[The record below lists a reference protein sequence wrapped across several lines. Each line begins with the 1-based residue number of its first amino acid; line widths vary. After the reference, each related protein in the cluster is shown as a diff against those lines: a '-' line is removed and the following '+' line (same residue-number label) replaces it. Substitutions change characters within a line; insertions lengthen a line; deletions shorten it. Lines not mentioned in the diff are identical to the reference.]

1 MTRGKIIFESA
12 IVLSIAAVLVLGGC
26 VSSGSNGGGAVVVT
40 PTPVVTPPMTK
51 AQELIID
58 IREYAEL
65 GCKFV
70 PAATFLTNL
79 LGQSGGVFNTAQEY
93 ADAICDL
100 VKSRASRRRGAGA
113 VYGYI
118 NGVPV
123 QGVFVR

>member
-1 MTRGKIIFESA
+1 MTRGKMITDSLIL
-12 IVLSIAAVLVLGGC
+12 LSVAAVLVLGGC
-26 VSSGSNGGGAVVVT
+26 VSSGTNGGAVVVA

-93 ADAICDL
+93 ADAICDV
-100 VKSRASRRRGAGA
+100 VKGRASRRRGAGA
-113 VYGYI
+113 VYGYV
-118 NGVPV
+118 NGVPI